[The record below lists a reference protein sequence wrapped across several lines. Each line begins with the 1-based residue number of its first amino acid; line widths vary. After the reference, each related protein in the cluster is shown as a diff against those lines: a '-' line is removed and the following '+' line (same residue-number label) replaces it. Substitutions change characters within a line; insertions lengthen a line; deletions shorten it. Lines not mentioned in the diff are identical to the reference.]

1 MNRRWEVPMRLPR
14 CEPVLVRQLCAAVLN
29 RQARWALKAISLG
42 LVVLSLAAV
51 AFGWG
56 AAAKSL
62 LYSPFSQPIR
72 ETKKTLI
79 QSTNHLAARAG
90 LPAVLARDTT
100 ANAVAT
106 LSAASFEAGAAPES
120 IVASFGQ
127 SLATQTASATTVP
140 LPTQLGGT
148 TVEVNGV
155 RAGLFFVS
163 ASQVN
168 YVIPSTTLSGTANVV
183 IRSGDGTVSNGT
195 VQVVQVLPGI
205 FSANGNGRGAAAA
218 VFLRVRFNGTQIIQT
233 FEPATQ
239 FNATSGRMITKPVDL
254 GPDRGPATDKIYLV
268 LFTTGLRY
276 FDPPAKENISVL
288 IGGVSI
294 APDAVVPQLGLVGV
308 DQVNVEIPRSL
319 IGRGVVSVAVSA
331 TGYSSSN
338 LVDIE
343 IAGNG
348 TGPTAP
354 QIVSLMP
361 QQGIDNKAVA
371 GRSLIITGSGFSAD
385 KTANKVYIG
394 PGATEAQVMTAST
407 TQLEVVV
414 PFGVET
420 GTVKVATPNGEGVSA
435 NPVPIVTS
443 ISGIIE
449 NTNRQPLAGVNVRLS
464 NGAPPVTTST
474 DGTFVLAN
482 VPATAHSVFI
492 DGDLIPTQPPYP
504 KLTMKIVASPNRDN
518 KFAGPIALQQSTG
531 ASGTIGSGSSATD
544 GGSHL
549 RVMSS
554 AQQPTPQPPT
564 TNIQTGNFS
573 LQVAAHA
580 KPVFPDGSSS
590 GKIYLTPVQ
599 NGRTPVVLPLGV
611 YSSSIVQVTP
621 FDTKIPEGAKL
632 VLPNDGRPLGAS
644 LKLYRYDSSGSE
656 GRFAEVEGAK
666 VTVSADGKY
675 LETGTSDVKEASIYF
690 AAPASTGPVPNAT
703 TTVQGQV
710 LCCVNENGQVV
721 NNRAQP
727 VSKAS
732 VKARGQ
738 EAETDGNGSY
748 ILRNVPAAAGQN
760 IMVDVTY
767 RLPNGRV
774 SRAQSPDARIIVGGI
789 TRVEATY
796 LPSES
801 LNREPVILAPPKV
814 EIPIAQQTDI
824 GLVISDPDPG
834 QQLTATVMGVS
845 WASLI
850 KVQGTGTIVNANA
863 YILRLTPPSRGVFR
877 LTVTADDKQGGTAV
891 HNLDVSVAEQNRPP
905 TASGLDLATDEDTPL
920 TVKLIGSDPDGNAL
934 TYRIVTP
941 PLNGGLSGTA
951 PNLTYVPLVN
961 FNGSDIFTFVVNDG
975 SVNSTPAT
983 VKITVKPV
991 NDAPVLTVPATVMG
1005 SEGQPLAINLTATD
1019 VDQGQTLTI
1028 TGANLPSNTSLTTT
1042 SATSSQLRWTP
1053 SFTQAGTYTIT
1064 IRVTDNGTPP
1074 LSDAKEIKITIVDVP
1089 TLSVPGAQTVNE
1101 GQLLIFD
1108 VAVPGGQTGGTVAAT
1123 NLPEGAT
1130 LTAAS
1135 AGVWQFKWT
1144 PGYTQAGSYVITFRA
1159 TTNGV
1164 SESKDVRVTVYDA
1177 QREFSK
1183 EPGDFVVYGA
1193 NGPVP
1198 RNVLDAGDATGTSV
1212 ATGDLNGDGIADLV
1226 IGAPAANNGTE
1237 DVGRDTGAVY
1247 LFFGKA
1253 NLGGTLDL
1261 AQQKPDVTLFGER
1274 SYDAF
1279 GASLAIGDISG
1290 DGKPDLVIGAPLAD
1304 TTDRRDCGKVYALF
1318 GAFPPAGLDAN
1329 KAAIIVRIAS
1339 LTSNGAKAGDKL
1351 GASVAVGRFRS
1362 KTGVAD
1368 LLIGAPGVDLRSE
1381 LLDQPST
1388 DAGAVYLFAGGT
1400 TLGRELDLA
1409 RAAST
1414 YALLGDAL
1422 LGGGQLGSSLAVGD
1436 FNGDE
1441 YADFA
1446 IGAPFANGTNKAT
1459 GFAYLV
1465 LGNTGL
1471 IGIRTATVLNVG
1483 LFLSG
1488 ANENDNLGA
1497 SVALSDINGDG
1508 FADFIMGAPGGDG
1521 PNNSRPNTGEVLIFY
1536 GAAGVQA
1543 KTSVIYGVG
1552 RTGDAFADG
1561 LGTSVAAGDFN
1572 GDGIADLV
1580 LGAPGA
1586 DFSSDKR
1593 DPLGAAY
1600 LIFGTR
1606 TSLQSTY
1613 DLATKAADLT
1623 IYGAFPGD
1631 RLGAGSFALGN
1642 LNGAEA
1648 PELVLGIPG
1657 SASVNGARAGAGE
1670 VRVLNGVRR

>member
-1 MNRRWEVPMRLPR
+1 MRLPR
-14 CEPVLVRQLCAAVLN
+14 FESVLVRQLCAAVLN
-29 RQARWALKAISLG
+29 RQVCRAPKAIILG
-42 LVVLSLAAV
+42 LVVLAFAASV
-51 AFGWG
+51 IGLS
-56 AAAKSL
+56 AAAHSIQ
-62 LYSPFSQPIR
+62 SNSFSQPIR
-72 ETKKTLI
+72 ETKKTLV
-79 QSTNHLAARAG
+79 QSVNRLAVRVG
-90 LPAVLARDTT
+90 LPTLSVRDIS
-100 ANAVAT
+100 ANPVAT

-127 SLATQTASATTVP
+127 NLATRTASATTVP
-140 LPTQLGGT
+140 LPTQLAGT

-155 RAGLFFVS
+155 RAELFFVS
-163 ASQVN
+163 ATQVN
-168 YVIPSTTLSGTANVV
+168 YLIPADTATGTANIV

-195 VQVVQVLPGI
+195 IQIVQVMPGI
-205 FSANGNGRGAAAA
+205 FSANGNGRNAAAA
-218 VFLRVRFNGTQIIQT
+218 VFLRVRRNGTQIIQT
-233 FEPATQ
+233 YEPATQ
-239 FNATSGRMITKPVDL
+239 FNATSGRMVTKPVDIS
-254 GPDRGPATDKIYLV
+254 PTTDTIYLV

-276 FDPPAKENISVL
+276 FDPPASENVKVL
-288 IGGVSI
+288 IGGILV
-294 APDAVVPQLGLVGV
+294 APDSVTKLGLVGV
-308 DQVNVEIPRSL
+308 DQVNVRIPRDL
-319 IGRGVVSVAVSA
+319 IGRGVVNVSVSVE
-331 TGYSSSN
+331 GFSSSN
-338 LVDIE
+338 LVEIE
-343 IAGNG
+343 IGGTG

-354 QIVSLMP
+354 QIVGLIP
-361 QQGIDNKAVA
+361 QEGIDNKAVA
-371 GRSLIITGSGFSAD
+371 GRLLKIMGSGFSAD

-394 PGATEAQVMTAST
+394 PGATEAQVMTAT
-407 TQLEVVV
+407 PTQLEVIV

-443 ISGIIE
+443 ISGIVE

-464 NGAPPVTTST
+464 NGAAPVTTSA
-474 DGTFVLAN
+474 DGTFVLAD

-504 KLTMKIVASPNRDN
+504 KLTMKIVASANRDN
-518 KFAGPIALQQSTG
+518 KFASPIALQQSTG
-531 ASGTIGSGSSATD
+531 ASGTIGSGASATD
-544 GGSHL
+544 GGSNL
-549 RVMSS
+549 RVLSA
-554 AQQPTPQPPT
+554 AQQPTPQPAT

-573 LQVAAHA
+573 LQVAANA
-580 KPVFPDGSSS
+580 RPVFPDGSSS

-599 NGRTPVVLPLGV
+599 NGRTPVVLPTGV

-632 VLPNDGRPLGAS
+632 IFPNDGRLLGAS

-656 GRFAEVEGAK
+656 GRFVEVEGAK

-675 LETGTSDVKEASIYF
+675 LETGMSDVKDASIYF
-690 AAPASTGPVPNAT
+690 AGPATIGPISNPT

-710 LCCVNENGQVV
+710 LCCVNENGQVI

-748 ILRNVPAAAGQN
+748 VLRNVPAAAGQN
-760 IMVDVTY
+760 ITVDVTY

-774 SRAQSPDARIIVGGI
+774 ARAQSPDARIIVGGI
-789 TRVEATY
+789 TKVESTY

-814 EIPIAQQTDI
+814 EIPIGQRTDI

-834 QQLTATVMGVS
+834 QQLSATVMGVN
-845 WASLI
+845 WAELV
-850 KVQGTGTIVNANA
+850 KVPGTGAIANANA
-863 YILRLTPPSRGVFR
+863 YILKLTPPSRGTFR
-877 LTVTADDKQGGTAV
+877 LTITADDKQGGTAV

-905 TASGLDLATDEDTPL
+905 TATGLDLTTDEDTPL
-920 TVKLIGSDPDGNAL
+920 AVRLTGSDPDGNAL
-934 TYRIVTP
+934 TYRIDTP
-941 PLNGGLSGTA
+941 PSSGGLSGTP
-951 PNLTYVPLVN
+951 PNLTYVPIAN
-961 FNGSDIFTFVVNDG
+961 FNGSDIFTFRVNDG
-975 SVNSTPAT
+975 SVNSAPAT

-991 NDAPVLTVPATVMG
+991 NDAPVLTVPATVTG
-1005 SEGQPLAINLTATD
+1005 SEGQPLTINLTATD

-1028 TGANLPSNTSLTTT
+1028 TGSNSPTGATLSAT
-1042 SATSSQLRWTP
+1042 SATSSQFKWTP
-1053 SFTQAGTYTIT
+1053 SFTQAGTYTVS

-1074 LSDAKEIKITIVDVP
+1074 LSDTKEIKLIIADVP
-1089 TLSVPGAQTVNE
+1089 TLSVPGPQTTNE
-1101 GQLLIFD
+1101 GQQLIFD
-1108 VAVPGGQTGGTVAAT
+1108 VAVPGGQAGSTVAAT

-1130 LTAAS
+1130 LTATS

-1144 PGYTQAGSYVITFRA
+1144 PSYTQAGRYAITFRA
-1159 TTNGV
+1159 TINGG
-1164 SESKDVRVTVYDA
+1164 SESKEVPVTVYDA
-1177 QREFSK
+1177 QREFNK

-1212 ATGDLNGDGIADLV
+1212 ATGDLNGDGLADLV
-1226 IGAPAANNGTE
+1226 IGAPTANNGAE

-1247 LFFGKA
+1247 VFFGKA
-1253 NLGGTLDL
+1253 SLGGTFDL
-1261 AQQKPDVTLFGER
+1261 AQQKPDVTLYGER
-1274 SYDAF
+1274 SYDSF

-1290 DGKPDLVIGAPLAD
+1290 DGKPDLIIGAPLAD

-1318 GAFPPAGLDAN
+1318 GAFPPNGLDAN
-1329 KAAIIVRIAS
+1329 KAAIIARIAN
-1339 LTSNGAKAGDKL
+1339 LTITGSKAGDKA

-1362 KTGVAD
+1362 KTGTAD
-1368 LLIGAPGVDLRSE
+1368 LLVGAPGVDTKSE
-1381 LLDQPST
+1381 LSDQIT
-1388 DAGAVYLFAGGT
+1388 ADAGAVYLFAGGT
-1400 TLGRELDLA
+1400 TLTRELDLS
-1409 RAAST
+1409 RAANT
-1414 YALLGDAL
+1414 YTLLGDAL

-1446 IGAPFANGTNKAT
+1446 VGAPFASGVSKAV
-1459 GFAYLV
+1459 GLAYLV
-1465 LGNTGL
+1465 LGNAGLTGT
-1471 IGIRTATVLNVG
+1471 RTATVLNVG

-1488 ANENDNLGA
+1488 ASENDNLGT

-1521 PNNSRPNTGEVLIFY
+1521 PNNTRPNTGEVLIFY

-1543 KTSVIYGVG
+1543 KTSTIYGVG
-1552 RTGDAFADG
+1552 RTGDTFADA
-1561 LGTSVAAGDFN
+1561 LGTNLASGDFN

-1586 DFSSDKR
+1586 DLSTGNR

-1613 DLATKAADLT
+1613 DLATKVADLT
-1623 IYGAFPGD
+1623 VYGAYPGD
-1631 RLGAGSFALGN
+1631 RLGAGGFALGN

-1648 PELVLGIPG
+1648 SELVFGIPR
-1657 SASVNGARAGAGE
+1657 SASVNNARVEAGE